1 MKSNAIIRIIL
12 FSFAILVLL
21 GILLGFLAF
30 DAYRFHT
37 GQDSIQIET
46 LEQIDTHNINPD
58 IRNIEIDW
66 IAGSITFQKDSHA
79 TSISVQEFSPVES
92 KYKMVLKQ
100 AGQTL
105 KIQYSKDDSIKLRFG
120 ENIDLK
126 KDLVITVPI
135 DWECDSL
142 EIDSAAAEV
151 TLNDMVIRE
160 FDFDGASGACR
171 MNNCKIGELDMDTA
185 SGDIHFSGTLE
196 SLDCDSVSAD
206 CHIEVA
212 NTPRSIRIDGLSGDL
227 TLILPE
233 DAGFTCE
240 LDAMSSSFDT
250 DFDFR
255 TYEDHYICGNGDCHI
270 KVSAMSGDISILK
283 GVSDMK

>member
-12 FSFAILVLL
+12 FSLAIFVLL
-21 GILLGFLAF
+21 GIMLGVLVF
-30 DAYRFHT
+30 DAYRFDT
-37 GQDSIQIET
+37 TERYRQIET
-46 LEQIDTHNINPD
+46 LEQIDVHNINPN
-58 IRNIEIDW
+58 IQNIEIDW
-66 IAGSITFQKDSHA
+66 VAGSITFQNDSNA
-79 TSISVQEFSPVES
+79 SSISVGEFSPVES

-105 KIQYSKDDSIKLRFG
+105 KIQYANDDSIKFRFG

-126 KDLVITVPI
+126 KDLVITVPM
-135 DWECDSL
+135 DWECNSL

-160 FDFDGASGACR
+160 FDFDGASGSCR

-185 SGDIHFSGTLE
+185 SGDIHYSGTLE

-227 TLILPE
+227 TLVLPE

-255 TYEDHYICGNGDCHI
+255 TYDDRYICGNGDCHI
-270 KVSAMSGDISILK
+270 KVGAMSGDISILK
-283 GVSDMK
+283 GISSMK